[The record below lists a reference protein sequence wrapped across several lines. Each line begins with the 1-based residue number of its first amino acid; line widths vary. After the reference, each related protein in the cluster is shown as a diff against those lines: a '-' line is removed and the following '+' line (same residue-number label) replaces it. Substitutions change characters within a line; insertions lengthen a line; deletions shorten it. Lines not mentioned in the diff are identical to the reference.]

1 MGVEANEHVVVVLM
15 KGDEADATLDV
26 VRADSPE
33 VVITDQGTYWHL
45 SAQDEI
51 VIDMNRV
58 GEELGEPIALS
69 EWLVIMSTF
78 VGRVITEPTFFRVTS
93 DVTGIDTEV
102 A

>member
-1 MGVEANEHVVVVLM
+1 MGVEASEHVVVVLM

-45 SAQDEI
+45 SGEKEI
-51 VIDMNRV
+51 VIDMERV
-58 GEELGEPIALS
+58 GEELGEPIALG

>member
-1 MGVEANEHVVVVLM
+1 MSIKANERVVVVLM

-26 VRADSPE
+26 VRADSPG
-33 VVITDQGTYWHL
+33 VTITDQGTYWHL

-51 VIDMNRV
+51 AIDMDRV
-58 GEELGEPIALS
+58 GEELGEPISLS

-78 VGRVITEPTFFRVTS
+78 VGRVITEPTSFRVTS
-93 DVTGIDTEV
+93 DVTGIDVKV

>member
-1 MGVEANEHVVVVLM
+1 MGVKANDHVVVVLM

-26 VRADSPE
+26 VRADSPN
-33 VVITDQGTYWHL
+33 VTITDQDTYWHL
-45 SAQDEI
+45 AADDEI

-58 GEELGEPIALS
+58 GEELGEPITLS

-78 VGRVITEPTFFRVTS
+78 VGRVVTEPSFFRVTS